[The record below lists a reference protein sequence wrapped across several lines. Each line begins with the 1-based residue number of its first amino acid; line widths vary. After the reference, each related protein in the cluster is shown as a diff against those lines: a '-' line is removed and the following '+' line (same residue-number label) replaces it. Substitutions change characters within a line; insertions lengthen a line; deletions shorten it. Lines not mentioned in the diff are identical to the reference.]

1 MSEAAK
7 PPLEITCSR
16 HFPAFLAA
24 ERLSLVFTTYQA
36 SKVFFIGLNGERLS
50 FHERSFARC
59 MGLAASPE
67 TVWLSSGFQIWRLE
81 NCLDSGVQHEGYDRL
96 FVPRVAY
103 TTGDVDAH
111 DMAVEASGRLVF
123 ANTLFSC
130 VATLS
135 ETHSFVPLYRPGFVS
150 KLAAE
155 DRCHLNGL
163 ALKDGRLAYVT
174 ATATTD
180 AVDAW
185 RDKQIGG
192 GVVISTEDD
201 AILVENLSMPHSPRY
216 HDGELYLLESGTGYL
231 GRVDTKRGAFERLV
245 FCPGYARGLAF
256 HGRFAIAAL
265 SLGRQSQSLNRFEL
279 SQNLERHGAS
289 PRAGL
294 IVIDL
299 TSGDVVHWLRLE
311 GVVQELFDVAILP
324 GVRRPMALGIV
335 SDEIKRVIS
344 IA

>member
-1 MSEAAK
+1 MRDL
-7 PPLEITCSR
+7 PLEITCSR
-16 HFPAFLAA
+16 HFPAFLA
-24 ERLSLVFTTYQA
+24 EQRLSLVFTTYQA

-50 FHERSFARC
+50 LHERSFTRC

-81 NCLDSGVQHEGYDRL
+81 NCLDPGVQHEGYDRL

-135 ETHSFVPLYRPGFVS
+135 ETHSFVPVYKPSFVS

-163 ALKDGRLAYVT
+163 ALKDGHLAYVT

-192 GVVISTEDD
+192 GVLISTESD
-201 AILVENLSMPHSPRY
+201 AILAENLSMPHSPRY

-231 GRVDTKRGAFERLV
+231 GRVDLKRGAFERLV

-256 HGRFAIAAL
+256 YGRFAVVAL
-265 SLGRQSQSLNRFEL
+265 SLGRHNRSLDRFEL
-279 SQNLERHGAS
+279 AKNLERHSAAARS
-289 PRAGL
+289 GL
-294 IVIDL
+294 LVIDL
-299 TSGDVVHWLRLE
+299 RSGDVVHWLRLE

-344 IA
+344 IG